1 MNNTIPESRNIR
13 TDIQVLRGF
22 AVLIVL
28 FYHAKTGLFS
38 GGYLGV
44 DVFFVISGFLIT
56 RLIRDKIEHGS
67 FSFSNFY
74 FRRARRLLP
83 AAYVTFLATALL
95 APFILTS
102 SGLEDFRAQLVGAI
116 TFTSNIVLWRQSGYF
131 EGAAEL
137 KPLLHVWSLSIEE
150 QFYFLLPAALVIVPR
165 RYWLKGAIAIFLA
178 SLVLCFA
185 MMQVKP
191 AATFYLLPTRAWELS
206 IGSIGALM
214 ICSERLKFILK
225 LVFWPALVLLVV
237 LPFAQIGSYHPGPDA
252 LLICI
257 ATLVILLRQHP
268 LLFNGLV
275 MKGFSRAGDISY
287 SLYLVH
293 WPLFAFFNNIWVG
306 EPTSESAY
314 VVRLGLVVLS
324 LLLAYLLNR
333 YVEEPFRRMDI
344 KATKPF
350 LAYTAA
356 SSLGLLLIAVVI
368 PYAFKG
374 DKDYAFI
381 TRVNHGLSDVCE
393 FTAAFQPVPECRNS
407 DRPEILIW
415 GDSFAMHLV
424 PGIIDGGETAPYV
437 VQATRSVCG
446 PLLGVARVNDQAG
459 YSQTWAENC
468 IDFNES
474 VINYIKET
482 KSINT
487 VVLSS
492 PFDYFLNNNNL
503 LIRDSA
509 DGSHRLVGASQ
520 EVALER
526 IKKTI
531 DTVRKMGRRIV
542 VIAPPPANGLDNSRC
557 QERLE
562 RKLLSMGGSD
572 CSIGMRE
579 YHKSRADVLEFLAS
593 LPSGAGVEVISFDSY
608 LCSSGSCKTQI
619 NGVSIYRDAGHLSYT
634 GSVALARSM
643 SLIEKIQQF
652 AK

>member
-1 MNNTIPESRNIR
+1 M
-13 TDIQVLRGF
+13 
-22 AVLIVL
+22 
-28 FYHAKTGLFS
+28 
-38 GGYLGV
+38 
-44 DVFFVISGFLIT
+44 
-56 RLIRDKIEHGS
+56 
-67 FSFSNFY
+67 
-74 FRRARRLLP
+74 
-83 AAYVTFLATALL
+83 
-95 APFILTS
+95 
-102 SGLEDFRAQLVGAI
+102 
-116 TFTSNIVLWRQSGYF
+116 
-131 EGAAEL
+131 
-137 KPLLHVWSLSIEE
+137 
-150 QFYFLLPAALVIVPR
+150 
-165 RYWLKGAIAIFLA
+165 
-178 SLVLCFA
+178 
-185 MMQVKP
+185 
-191 AATFYLLPTRAWELS
+191 
-206 IGSIGALM
+206 
-214 ICSERLKFILK
+214 
-225 LVFWPALVLLVV
+225 
-237 LPFAQIGSYHPGPDA
+237 
-252 LLICI
+252 
-257 ATLVILLRQHP
+257 
-268 LLFNGLV
+268 
-275 MKGFSRAGDISY
+275 
-287 SLYLVH
+287 H